1 MKQIKPKP
9 ELQKEEFE
17 ELRCKSMV
25 IHGSTIKI
33 VKDLQGSELRENQ
46 W

>member
-1 MKQIKPKP
+1 MKQIKPKL

-25 IHGSTIKI
+25 IRGVHNKNSEGPSGQRIK
-33 VKDLQGSELRENQ
+33 GE
-46 W
+46 